1 MSRGFNTNKT
11 HARMIREH
19 GYMGGTH
26 AECDALMRASKG
38 DVLIV
43 VRLHKSGKLSCS
55 KPCKRCLKMAKEFG
69 IKRIFFT
76 DWDSS
81 IQEIKL

>member
-1 MSRGFNTNKT
+1 
-11 HARMIREH
+11 MISEH